1 MTHFPMIRSLNDVLP
16 AIEGFEEFI
25 VARKPQYT
33 IVNYQV
39 QNPRLFLD
47 PNEPDI
53 SEQERLFR
61 MIRRECRGLMFD
73 LRGDLISRPLHK
85 FRNLG
90 ESEDYQTERFDLDK
104 THWLLEKLDGSF
116 VRPVSIQLD
125 ASTDTCTY
133 VLATKMGH
141 DTDVA
146 RAATRFWL
154 DGMESRKRDA
164 YLALIDYCD
173 QNYMTPVFEYV
184 SDDPQHQ
191 IVVKYPEKKLV
202 LLAIRYNF
210 SGDYLSYRALHRLN
224 ELHFGSEI
232 DIVRAIEGSS
242 LNLNQIQT
250 EVREFKDAEGI
261 VLTFESGE
269 RVKIKADDYVR
280 KHKARDKV
288 QFEKDILEMILTY
301 TLDDVKPLLP
311 PDQLA
316 LIRKYESDVLFGIS
330 TVANEIRTA
339 VQDLNTVLD
348 VHDWTGRESARK
360 REFAMLVNNCPSLYR
375 GPMFRVN
382 SGDDAFQAVCQLI
395 LKNVGS
401 ITKVNSVRELF
412 GNATLQTSICLRG
425 D

>member
-1 MTHFPMIRSLNDVLP
+1 MCQFPIIEHLDDVLP

-47 PNEPDI
+47 PNEPGI
-53 SEQERLFR
+53 TEQEKKFRL
-61 MIRRECRGLMFD
+61 IRRECRGLMFD

-90 ESEDYQTERFDLDK
+90 ESEDYQTDRFDLNE

-116 VRPVSIQLD
+116 VRPVSIQSD
-125 ASTDTCTY
+125 SSSDTRTY
-133 VLATKMGH
+133 ALATKMGH

-154 DGMESRKRDA
+154 HEMSLMNRDA
-164 YLALIDYCD
+164 YLALIDHCD
-173 QNYMTPVFEYV
+173 QYHLTPVFEYV

-191 IVVKYPEKKLV
+191 IVVKYPEKKLI
-202 LLAIRYNF
+202 LLAVRHNY
-210 SGDYLSYRALHRLN
+210 SGEYLSYQKMHDMNVLQ
-224 ELHFGSEI
+224 FGSEI
-232 DIVRAIEGSS
+232 DIVQALEGSS
-242 LNLNQIQT
+242 LNLNQIQN
-250 EVREFKDAEGI
+250 EVRAFKDAEGI

-311 PDQLA
+311 PEQLA
-316 LIRKYESDVLFGIS
+316 TIQQYEADVLFGVS

-339 VQDLNTVLD
+339 VQDLNAVLD
-348 VHDWTGRESARK
+348 VHDWTGRESVRQ

-375 GPMFRVN
+375 GLMFRVN

-412 GNATLQTSICLRG
+412 GNAVLKTTVRLQG